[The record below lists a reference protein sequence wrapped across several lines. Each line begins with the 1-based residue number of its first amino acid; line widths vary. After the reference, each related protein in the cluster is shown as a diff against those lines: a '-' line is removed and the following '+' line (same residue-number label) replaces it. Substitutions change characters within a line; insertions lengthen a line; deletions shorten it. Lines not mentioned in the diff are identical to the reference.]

1 MSWNERAEI
10 NGDTATPLKTAAT
23 AIGIVVAGVGLVA
36 GISKAYFQTPMKLE
50 QHDHQLEALQQ
61 TDAQTAR
68 ELREQRDIL
77 LEIRAD
83 LKYLKRT
90 SNP

>member
-1 MSWNERAEI
+1 MGYHELSESAP
-10 NGDTATPLKTAAT
+10 DAVSPLKTIGT
-23 AIGIVVAGVGLVA
+23 ALGIVMAVVALVAGV
-36 GISKAYFQTPMKLE
+36 SKAYFQTPMKLE

-77 LEIRAD
+77 LEIRSD

-90 SNP
+90 TNQ